1 MNESTKIISII
12 SIILFVIYNTLGIL
26 IVRANLDT
34 FVKLW
39 HRIVAAVI
47 IPVLSAIIA
56 FFIMYGICKLIF
68 LIF

>member
-1 MNESTKIISII
+1 MNESTKIILII

-34 FVKLW
+34 FVKIW
-39 HRIVAAVI
+39 HRMVAAVI
-47 IPVLSAIIA
+47 IPLASAILA